1 MNILLVAESLTPSRN
16 TGVANAVTGLAY
28 ALKAEGIHAE
38 LCAPLGKGDQM
49 ETLNALRGLTTHL
62 FPQSPLLPRTVT
74 PALGRFLEQS
84 TQRFDLVH
92 IHGLWRYPQW
102 VAAQAAQRRGIP
114 YVISPHG
121 MCEPFEMARKGWRK
135 QLHWNLLERHNLGQ
149 ASAIHAI
156 TEEERSH
163 CERMIKTPV
172 QVIPNGVTV
181 ALPVEHAPELESH
194 LPLALPSTVPVLL
207 FLGRLHPKKGLDLL
221 LQALSQSEQGQSIH
235 LVLAGPDPV
244 GYRATLLEQVNRYH
258 LEARVHFPGMVT
270 GLAKRALLAR
280 ADAFVLPSY
289 SEGFSIAVLEAMA
302 AAKPVIIT
310 RRCYFDRVAEM
321 GCGWVVEPTV
331 PGLAAALSAFR
342 KLTPEELTIMGFKGK
357 ALVEKEYTWSVV
369 ARQMHELYR
378 ALL

>member
-1 MNILLVAESLTPSRN
+1 LNILFIAESLTPRRN
-16 TGVANAVTGLAY
+16 TGVANAVAGLAY
-28 ALKAEGIHAE
+28 ALKAEGIQSE
-38 LCAPLGKGDQM
+38 LCAPLLKGDRL
-49 ETLNALRGLTTHL
+49 ETLDALQGLTTHL
-62 FPQSPLLPRTVT
+62 FPQSSLLPRTVT

-84 TQRFDLVH
+84 IQRFDVVH

-102 VAAQAAQRRGIP
+102 AAAQAAQRRRIP
-114 YVISPHG
+114 YVVSPHG

-149 ASAIHAI
+149 ASTIHAI

-163 CERMIKTPV
+163 CKSLTKTSV
-172 QVIPNGVTV
+172 QVIPNGVT
-181 ALPVEHAPELESH
+181 LLEEHAPELESY
-194 LPLALPSTVPVLL
+194 LPLSLPSTVPVLL

-221 LQALSQSEQGQSIH
+221 LQALSQTERGQLVH

-270 GLAKRALLAR
+270 GLAKKALLAR
-280 ADAFVLPSY
+280 ADAFVLSSY

-310 RRCYFDRVAEM
+310 RRCYFDRVAEV

-331 PGLAAALSAFR
+331 AGLTAALSAFL
-342 KLTPEELTIMGFKGK
+342 KLPPEERAVMGFKGK
-357 ALVEKEYTWSVV
+357 TLVEKEYTWSVV